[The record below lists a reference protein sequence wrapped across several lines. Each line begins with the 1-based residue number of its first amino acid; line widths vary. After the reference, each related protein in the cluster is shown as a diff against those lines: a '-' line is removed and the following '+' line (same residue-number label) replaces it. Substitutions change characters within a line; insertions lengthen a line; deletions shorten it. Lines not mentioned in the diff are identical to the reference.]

1 MNVHRVLHRE
11 KRFNFWGI
19 SYIKD
24 TNLFAY
30 FKESRL
36 FFSMVYGNYVGR

>member
-1 MNVHRVLHRE
+1 MSTEFSTEKKGLTFGEFHISKIRIYLH
-11 KRFNFWGI
+11 I
-19 SYIKD
+19 
-24 TNLFAY
+24 